1 VERSVIL
8 TTGKSLKPPILEL
21 LKRRT
26 VAAPVTLKEC
36 EREHILK
43 AIQESNWVIAGPRGA
58 AARLG
63 VPRST
68 LMYRMRKLA
77 ITDQRRPSPA
87 A

>member
-1 VERSVIL
+1 M
-8 TTGKSLKPPILEL
+8 
-21 LKRRT
+21 
-26 VAAPVTLKEC
+26 
-36 EREHILK
+36 LK
-43 AIQESNWVIAGPRGA
+43 AIQESNWVIAGPNGA

-77 ITDQRRPSPA
+77 IMDQRPFNA